1 MSKYYIVDSTQKQN
15 GKNPVFLFEEKG
27 AVLNHLESM
36 CQRQFKQT
44 RKQHMQHC
52 EDLGFGSDEAT
63 GQAFYNQMEQ
73 YFNIGVI
80 RGNSTPVKCNIFQAD
95 SFKNSKDVHGN

>member
-1 MSKYYIVDSTQKQN
+1 MSKYYIIDTPQTQN
-15 GKNPVFLFEEKG
+15 GQNPVFLFDEITG
-27 AVLNHLESM
+27 VINHLENM

-63 GQAFYNQMEQ
+63 GRAFFNQMEQ

-80 RGNSTPVKCNIFQAD
+80 RSENHPVKCNIFEAD
-95 SFKNSKDVHGN
+95 KFNKTKDVHGD